1 MNPTGPSFALALLA
15 AASLATGLQPPAQAG
30 PQAVQANVSASRPGT
45 VHRQTKATD
54 DRVATNETKTTCLAS
69 PRSLP
74 ILGAG
79 VSFRHSRR
87 LKKRLQSGPSA

>member
-30 PQAVQANVSASRPGT
+30 PQAVQANISSSRSGAVGRHAKT
-45 VHRQTKATD
+45 TN
-54 DRVATNETKTTCLAS
+54 DRGATNETKTTCLAS